1 MKAKDIMNRQII
13 TVTEEMT
20 VDETAR
26 ILLDNKISGV
36 PVVDEQN
43 KVIGIVSETDLIYRE
58 KHLHIPSFISILDG
72 VIFLESTKELEYQV
86 RKMAAFKVKDVMTKK
101 VLTIHE
107 DTELED
113 IVDKIV
119 EKKINRL
126 PVIDSKGKL
135 VGIVTRSDILRHI
148 I

>member
-1 MKAKDIMNRQII
+1 MKAKDIMNRRII
-13 TVTEEMT
+13 TVKEEMT

-26 ILLDNKISGV
+26 ILLENKISGV
-36 PVVDEQN
+36 PVVDDQN
-43 KVIGIVSETDLIYRE
+43 QVIGIVSETDLIYRE

-72 VIFLESTKELEYQV
+72 VIFLESTKELEHQV
-86 RKMAAFKVKDVMTKK
+86 RKMAAYKVRDVMTRK
-101 VLTIHE
+101 VLTIQE

-113 IVDKIV
+113 IVDIIV
-119 EKKINRL
+119 EKRINRL
-126 PVIDSKGKL
+126 PVVDQEGKL

>member
-13 TVTEEMT
+13 TVKEEMT

-26 ILLDNKISGV
+26 ILLENKISGV

-43 KVIGIVSETDLIYRE
+43 QVIGIVSETDLIYRE

-72 VIFLESTKELEYQV
+72 VIFLESTKELEHQV
-86 RKMAAFKVKDVMTKK
+86 RKMAAYKVGDVMTKK
-101 VLTIHE
+101 VITIQE

-113 IVDKIV
+113 IVDIIV
-119 EKKINRL
+119 EKRINRL
-126 PVIDSKGKL
+126 PVVDREGKL

>member
-1 MKAKDIMNRQII
+1 MKAKDIMNRQVI

-26 ILLDNKISGV
+26 ILLENKISGV
-36 PVVDEQN
+36 PVVDDQN

-72 VIFLESTKELEYQV
+72 VIFLESTKELEHQV

-107 DTELED
+107 DAALED

-126 PVIDSKGKL
+126 PVVDREGKL

>member
-13 TVTEEMT
+13 TVTAEMT

-36 PVVDEQN
+36 PVVDDQN

-58 KHLHIPSFISILDG
+58 KHLHLPSFISILDG
-72 VIFLESTKELEYQV
+72 VIFLESTKDLEHQV
-86 RKMAAFKVKDVMTKK
+86 RKIAAYKVKDVMTKK

-107 DTELED
+107 DTELVD
-113 IVDKIV
+113 IVDMIV

-126 PVIDSKGKL
+126 PVIDGEGKL
-135 VGIVTRSDILRHI
+135 MGIVTRSDILRHI

>member
-126 PVIDSKGKL
+126 PVIDSEGKL